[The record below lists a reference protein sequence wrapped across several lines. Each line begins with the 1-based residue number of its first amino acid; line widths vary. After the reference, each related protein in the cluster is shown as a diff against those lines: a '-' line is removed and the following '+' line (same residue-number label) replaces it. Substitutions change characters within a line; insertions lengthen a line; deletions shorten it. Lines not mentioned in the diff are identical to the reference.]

1 MKTSSRP
8 VRPFHAVS
16 IMLVWEVNLV
26 WSSTIMKQNFRV
38 WSGESLLQ
46 NSRIETFIF
55 YEQSAIHKESVPEAK
70 AVNGEFY
77 VRVLEGY

>member
-8 VRPFHAVS
+8 VRPFHGVS
-16 IMLVWEVNLV
+16 VILLWEVNLV
-26 WSSTIMKQNFRV
+26 WSSTIMKQNFRA

-46 NSRIETFIF
+46 NSHIEMFAF
-55 YEQSAIHKESVPEAK
+55 YKQSVIYKESVPGAK

-77 VRVLEGY
+77 MQMLEGY